1 MALTR
6 SQLMRIKEN
15 RKYWRDRE
23 AKQREA
29 YIRTDNE
36 ELTEINR
43 VYDEMYRWAERE
55 INAFYGK
62 YATAEGIDITEAKRK
77 VSQLDIAEYEKLAK
91 EYVKDKDFSPQANA
105 EMRLYNAT
113 MKINRLELLK
123 AQIGLKLVDGIND
136 IDKHWEKIATDRA
149 TQEIIRQ
156 SGILGKTLT
165 DTETARTAKQ
175 IVNADFYN
183 ATFSQRIWSHMDNLK
198 SDLAI
203 ELQKGFIAGV
213 SSREMARRLKEN
225 AFEKS
230 ERDAFRLARTEL
242 RRIQTD
248 VAKDNY
254 ERNGIEQ
261 YEYMAVNP
269 SACPIC
275 KELDGRIFDVAK
287 MKAGLNAPPIHPNC
301 HCTTAPHIDDNEYE
315 QWLTWLEKGG
325 TTEQWDAMSDRDRR
339 NWYDKIVGNLPKEE
353 PQEEGFIPAKTKAE
367 AEEYARQFA
376 NNVDY
381 KGVSLAN
388 ANAINEQLTMLTKK
402 YPINK
407 LDSISTGGR
416 GVMNANFRSLSIN
429 GKKLGKVLN
438 DEATNFE
445 LNKAMNKASIKAM
458 QERWAGKKM
467 PFSIE
472 HDIEKLQKQIR
483 FERWGVHSMYENH
496 VKAVVTHEY
505 GHILSD
511 QYFGMI
517 NKERAN
523 PNYNTPWDAR
533 LRDMDQRWKDALQR
547 ARDNGDIYNI
557 SQYANS
563 KPSEFFAEC
572 FALKVMGGKKK
583 LPKYVDD
590 LMTEVFNNG
599 IM

>member
-15 RKYWRDRE
+15 RRYWRDRE

-113 MKINRLELLK
+113 MKINRMELLK

-136 IDKHWEKIATDRA
+136 IDKHWEKIATERA

-175 IVNADFYN
+175 TVNADFYN

-213 SSREMARRLKEN
+213 SSREMARRLKEH
-225 AFEKS
+225 AFDKS
-230 ERDAFRLARTEL
+230 EKDAFRLARTEL

-325 TTEQWDAMSDRDRR
+325 TTEQWEKMTKEQQRK
-339 NWYDKIVGNLPKEE
+339 WYLK
-353 PQEEGFIPAKTKAE
+353 
-367 AEEYARQFA
+367 
-376 NNVDY
+376 
-381 KGVSLAN
+381 
-388 ANAINEQLTMLTKK
+388 
-402 YPINK
+402 
-407 LDSISTGGR
+407 
-416 GVMNANFRSLSIN
+416 
-429 GKKLGKVLN
+429 
-438 DEATNFE
+438 
-445 LNKAMNKASIKAM
+445 
-458 QERWAGKKM
+458 
-467 PFSIE
+467 
-472 HDIEKLQKQIR
+472 QKR
-483 FERWGVHSMYENH
+483 
-496 VKAVVTHEY
+496 
-505 GHILSD
+505 
-511 QYFGMI
+511 
-517 NKERAN
+517 
-523 PNYNTPWDAR
+523 
-533 LRDMDQRWKDALQR
+533 
-547 ARDNGDIYNI
+547 
-557 SQYANS
+557 
-563 KPSEFFAEC
+563 
-572 FALKVMGGKKK
+572 
-583 LPKYVDD
+583 
-590 LMTEVFNNG
+590 
-599 IM
+599 

>member
-15 RKYWRDRE
+15 RRYWRDRE

-136 IDKHWEKIATDRA
+136 IDKHWEKIATERA

-213 SSREMARRLKEN
+213 SSREMARRLKEH
-225 AFEKS
+225 AFDKS
-230 ERDAFRLARTEL
+230 EKDAFRLARTEL

-275 KELDGRIFDVAK
+275 KELDGRIFDVKK

-301 HCTTAPHIDDNEYE
+301 HCTTAPYIDDNEYE

-325 TTEQWDAMSDRDRR
+325 TTEQWDAMSPAKRQ
-339 NWYDKIVGNLPKEE
+339 NWYDGVVKSTPKTET
-353 PQEEGFIPAKTKAE
+353 PQPTPTPQTAPQPMSE
-367 AEEYARQFA
+367 AHDQLIEYA
-376 NNVDY
+376 NVNGVGYHRVGKLGEIPTEEQIINRIAGGDMTT
-381 KGVSLAN
+381 GSCVSLALAYIGN
-388 ANAINEQLTMLTKK
+388 KYGLDVLDFRGGSSCTMFARNSNNRKLCKLNGVGFMENKDYSSVKGATRLINDMEDNKQYMLVTGKHASIVRKHNGVPQYLELQSAKNSGWNDFNTDQRTMTDTLRRRFGCTKSRTVYGTKLEQHSYAIDIETLYNSDELEDLLGYINTKK
-402 YPINK
+402 DK
-407 LDSISTGGR
+407 Q
-416 GVMNANFRSLSIN
+416 
-429 GKKLGKVLN
+429 KKGALG
-438 DEATNFE
+438 
-445 LNKAMNKASIKAM
+445 S
-458 QERWAGKKM
+458 
-467 PFSIE
+467 
-472 HDIEKLQKQIR
+472 
-483 FERWGVHSMYENH
+483 
-496 VKAVVTHEY
+496 VK
-505 GHILSD
+505 
-511 QYFGMI
+511 
-517 NKERAN
+517 
-523 PNYNTPWDAR
+523 
-533 LRDMDQRWKDALQR
+533 
-547 ARDNGDIYNI
+547 
-557 SQYANS
+557 
-563 KPSEFFAEC
+563 
-572 FALKVMGGKKK
+572 
-583 LPKYVDD
+583 
-590 LMTEVFNNG
+590 
-599 IM
+599 

>member
-15 RKYWRDRE
+15 RRYWRDRE

-213 SSREMARRLKEN
+213 SSREMARRLKEH
-225 AFEKS
+225 AFDKS
-230 ERDAFRLARTEL
+230 EKDAFRLARTEL

-275 KELDGRIFDVAK
+275 KELDGRIFDVKK

-325 TTEQWDAMSDRDRR
+325 TTEQWDAMSPAKRQ
-339 NWYDKIVGNLPKEE
+339 NWYDSVVKSTPKTEPQPEGFKRINSADVEDREYKALLSSLEQRKGDREVEYKQVTRLQKEE
-353 PQEEGFIPAKTKAE
+353 TEKQRIETLGGGDRTAGSCASLGLCYIGRKNGLNVLDFRGGNSQDFFSNALNLATLSNAKGIKKITATGKSPMTVGGRLLKQCEEGK
-367 AEEYARQFA
+367 EYYLVCGRHA
-376 NNVDY
+376 
-381 KGVSLAN
+381 
-388 ANAINEQLTMLTKK
+388 
-402 YPINK
+402 
-407 LDSISTGGR
+407 SIVR
-416 GVMNANFRSLSIN
+416 R
-429 GKKLGKVLN
+429 LN
-438 DEATNFE
+438 D
-445 LNKAMNKASIKAM
+445 
-458 QERWAGKKM
+458 
-467 PFSIE
+467 
-472 HDIEKLQKQIR
+472 KLQYL
-483 FERWGVHSMYENH
+483 E
-496 VKAVVTHEY
+496 
-505 GHILSD
+505 
-511 QYFGMI
+511 
-517 NKERAN
+517 
-523 PNYNTPWDAR
+523 
-533 LRDMDQRWKDALQR
+533 LQSSNS
-547 ARDNGDIYNI
+547 NGWTDFNG
-557 SQYANS
+557 N
-563 KPSEFFAEC
+563 
-572 FALKVMGGKKK
+572 
-583 LPKYVDD
+583 PKYTLNRRFGCPTGSQPLADTLNYMID
-590 LMTEVFNNG
+590 LQGSDFDTDEFRTLLGYINTSEG
-599 IM
+599 KQRKGAGGTIK

>member
-15 RKYWRDRE
+15 RRYWRDRE

-91 EYVKDKDFSPQANA
+91 EYVKDRDFSPQANA

-136 IDKHWEKIATDRA
+136 IDKHWEKIATERA

-213 SSREMARRLKEN
+213 SSREMARRLKEH
-225 AFEKS
+225 AFDKS
-230 ERDAFRLARTEL
+230 EKDAFRLARTEL

-275 KELDGRIFDVAK
+275 RELDGRIFDVAK

-339 NWYDKIVGNLPKEE
+339 NWYDKIVGNLPKED
-353 PQEEGFIPAKTKAE
+353 GFKPATTIAE
-367 AEEYARQFA
+367 AEEYAKSFTDGSRFGA
-376 NNVDY
+376 L
-381 KGVSLAN
+381 GVSYDGLSVEVAN
-388 ANAINEQLTMLTKK
+388 IVNKTVGDFYKK
-402 YPINK
+402 YK
-407 LDSISTGGR
+407 VDKFGGIQAPK
-416 GVMNANFRSLSIN
+416 GNT
-429 GKKLGKVLN
+429 KLGKLVANATAGYSPVRHGFLLNRKSLKDIKTAEKGLRENNEVVRKYYDNPNRYNVDKLSKRVLQVLEN
-438 DEATNFE
+438 SKQTMRATVPTTIEEVLWHE
-445 LNKAMNKASIKAM
+445 LGHSLEKPMRNVSNYNEIKDRMKDYAPKISGYACDSFSEYLAESFCAHKKGEKNVDPMLIKAFKEL
-458 QERWAGKKM
+458 ER
-467 PFSIE
+467 
-472 HDIEKLQKQIR
+472 
-483 FERWGVHSMYENH
+483 
-496 VKAVVTHEY
+496 
-505 GHILSD
+505 
-511 QYFGMI
+511 
-517 NKERAN
+517 
-523 PNYNTPWDAR
+523 
-533 LRDMDQRWKDALQR
+533 
-547 ARDNGDIYNI
+547 
-557 SQYANS
+557 
-563 KPSEFFAEC
+563 
-572 FALKVMGGKKK
+572 
-583 LPKYVDD
+583 
-590 LMTEVFNNG
+590 
-599 IM
+599 